1 MSDAFWTDHPIL
13 KAEEDRFDFQDYAEA
28 LSQIVL
34 SGSTPITIG
43 VFGPWGAGKTSLMR
57 LISKYLTG
65 RRTAEHRRA
74 HVIWFNAWQYER
86 DEGAIWRA
94 LLLRVL
100 ECLKGLELSPPH
112 KQRIEDWETRLYADV
127 DRTEKGEVSV
137 DWKKLG
143 QGALTLGL
151 SLSSLSGGLLEV
163 LKLAEGKMSTLEEV
177 VEAVS
182 HEEIKIRRRKL
193 SLLEEFRSGFAEI
206 VLQYVRK
213 RNGLLIIFVDDLDR
227 CLPDRALEVLETIK
241 LFLDVPG
248 CAFFLAADHERIETV
263 VEQKY
268 GSQEEGVGESYLE
281 KLVQLPFY
289 LPPLEEVQMKRFVAR
304 AAPDLPPEV
313 HQIFACGLPPNP
325 RLIKRILNIF
335 RLLQQLA
342 ARRIA
347 RGKMVAIEPALLAKM
362 VVIQGRY
369 RDLYQ
374 DLLEYPNLIQDLE
387 MRARGDEE
395 KQAPPLIPGM
405 QAAPLLIEKYES
417 RRPLMRM
424 LRIPVSFSS
433 LSAMEIGSYLH
444 LTLPTGQ
451 EPNVRLDPN
460 QRLWED
466 LLSGDLTRIRAAVR
480 EVRGSGEQPEMTARY
495 AKALLKIFLG
505 EREATFQQRLSAGW
519 ALGYLEDPRDFDVT
533 VTIPA
538 GKFPYGEEA
547 LPYYL
552 LPYRITRYLVTN
564 RQYAAFLRAH
574 SSVPAP
580 YVEAAWANAYNWD
593 REQRTYPPGKGNFPV
608 VLVTWSEARDYC
620 AWVGGRLPTQEEWER
635 AARGLDG
642 RMYPWG
648 NSFDM
653 RKANT
658 RESGLGGPTPVGLFI
673 EGLSPEG
680 LSDAAGN
687 VWEWTSSD
695 YNLKTKVLRGGAW
708 SFAAESARVFA
719 SERSLPHNRSAAIG
733 FRVAFAAENADKS
746 QK

>member
-13 KAEEDRFDFQDYAEA
+13 EAEEDRFDFQDYAEA

-289 LPPLEEVQMKRFVAR
+289 LPPLEEVQMERFVAR

-505 EREATFQQRLSAGW
+505 EREATFHQRLSAGW
-519 ALGYLEDPRDFDVT
+519 ALGYLDDPRDFDAT

-574 SSVPAP
+574 PSVPVP

-648 NSFDM
+648 NHFDM

-680 LSDAAGN
+680 LFDAAGN

>member
-1 MSDAFWTDHPIL
+1 MSDAFWTDHPVL
-13 KAEEDRFDFQDYAEA
+13 DAEEDRFDFQDYAEA

-43 VFGPWGAGKTSLMR
+43 IFGPWGAGKTSLMR
-57 LISKYLTG
+57 LISVYLTG

-74 HVIWFNAWQYER
+74 HIVWFNAWQYER

-100 ECLKGLELSPPH
+100 ECLKDLELASAD
-112 KQRIEDWETRLYADV
+112 KRRIEDWETRLYADV
-127 DRTEKGEVSV
+127 DRAEKGEMSV
-137 DWKKLG
+137 DWKKFG

-151 SLSSLSGGLLEV
+151 SLSSLSGSLLEV
-163 LKLAEGKMSTLEEV
+163 LKLAEGKMSTIEEV
-177 VEAVS
+177 IGAVR

-206 VLQYVRK
+206 VLQYIRK
-213 RNGLLIIFVDDLDR
+213 RNGLLIIFIDDLDR

-248 CAFFLAADHERIETV
+248 CAFFLAADHERIEMV

-304 AAPDLPPEV
+304 AAPDLPPDV

-342 ARRIA
+342 ARRGA
-347 RGKMVAIEPALLAKM
+347 RGKMVAIEPTILAKM

-369 RDLYQ
+369 RDLYHN
-374 DLLEYPNLIQDLE
+374 LLEYPNLIQDLE
-387 MRARGDEE
+387 MRARGDEKKE
-395 KQAPPLIPGM
+395 APPLIPGVR
-405 QAAPLLIEKYES
+405 AAPSLIEKYES

-424 LRIPVSFSS
+424 LRIPESFKT
-433 LSAMEIGSYLH
+433 LSAMEIASYLH

-451 EPNVRLDPN
+451 DQSVRLDPH
-460 QRLWED
+460 QRLWGD

-480 EVRGSGEQPEMTARY
+480 EVLQGEMTARY
-495 AKALLKIFLG
+495 AKALVQIFLG
-505 EREATFQQRLSAGW
+505 EHEATFQQRLSAGW
-519 ALGYLEDPRDFDVT
+519 ALGYLDDPRDFDAT
-533 VTIPA
+533 VAIPA

-564 RQYAAFLRAH
+564 QQYAAFLRAH
-574 SSVPAP
+574 PSTPAP
-580 YVEAAWANAYNWD
+580 YVDAAWANAYNWD
-593 REQRTYPPGKGNFPV
+593 RKERTYPLGKGNFPV
-608 VLVTWSEARDYC
+608 VLVTWEEAKAYC
-620 AWVGGRLPTQEEWER
+620 EWVGGRLPTQEEWER
-635 AARGLDG
+635 AARGVDG

-648 NSFDM
+648 NTFDM

-680 LSDAAGN
+680 LFDVAGN

-708 SFAAESARVFA
+708 SFAADSARVFA

-733 FRVAFAAENADKS
+733 FRVAFAGESTKKS
-746 QK
+746 PE

>member
-1 MSDAFWTDHPIL
+1 MPDAFWTDHPIL
-13 KAEEDRFDFQDYAEA
+13 EAEEDRFDFQDYAEA

-57 LISKYLTG
+57 LISNYLTG
-65 RRTAEHRRA
+65 RRTAEHHRA

-100 ECLKGLELSPPH
+100 EGLKELELSPPDMR
-112 KQRIEDWETRLYADV
+112 RIGDWERRLYADV
-127 DRTEKGEVSV
+127 DRTEKGEMSV

-177 VEAVS
+177 VEAVR

-193 SLLEEFRSGFAEI
+193 TLLEEFRSGFAEI
-206 VLQYVRK
+206 VLQYIRK

-304 AAPDLPPEV
+304 AAPDLSAEV
-313 HQIFACGLPPNP
+313 HEIFACGLPPNP

-347 RGKMVAIEPALLAKM
+347 RGKMVAIEPALLAKT
-362 VVIQGRY
+362 VIIQGRY

-395 KQAPPLIPGM
+395 KQAPPLIPGI
-405 QAAPLLIEKYES
+405 QAVTSLIEKYES

-424 LRIPVSFSS
+424 LRIPGAFTS
-433 LSAMEIGSYLH
+433 LSAMEIAGYLH

-451 EPNVRLDPN
+451 DPNMRLDPH

-480 EVRGSGEQPEMTARY
+480 EVRGSGDQHEMAARY

-505 EREATFQQRLSAGW
+505 EREATFQQRLSTGW
-519 ALGYLEDPRDFDVT
+519 ALGHLDDPRDFDAT

-564 RQYAAFLRAH
+564 RQYAAYLRAH
-574 SSVPAP
+574 PSVPAP
-580 YVEAAWANAYNWD
+580 YVDAAWANAYNWD
-593 REQRTYPPGKGNFPV
+593 RKERTYPPGKGNFPV
-608 VLVTWSEARDYC
+608 VLVTWEEAKAYC
-620 AWVGGRLPTQEEWER
+620 AWIGGRLPTQEEWER
-635 AARGLDG
+635 AARGVDG

-648 NSFDM
+648 NTFDA
-653 RKANT
+653 RKTNT
-658 RESGLGGPTPVGLFI
+658 RESGLGSPTPVGLFI

-680 LSDAAGN
+680 LLDAAGN

-708 SFAAESARVFA
+708 SFAADSARVFA

-733 FRVAFAAENADKS
+733 FRVAFAAGNTDQAQE
-746 QK
+746 